1 MRDDC
6 PQLRAKDEREWA
18 RMERQERQDR
28 YRAQQEERDRR
39 SLQQGIRMGRVGV
52 GNDGKTIWL

>member
-6 PQLRAKDEREWA
+6 PQLRAKAERDLA
-18 RMERQERQDR
+18 RMEWQERQDR
-28 YRAQQEERDRR
+28 YRARQEERAQR
-39 SLQQGIRMGRVGV
+39 SLQQGIRTGRVGV

>member
-6 PQLRAKDEREWA
+6 PRLRTKEEREWA

-28 YRAQQEERDRR
+28 YWARREDREQT
-39 SLQQGIRMGRVGV
+39 SLQQGIKTGRVGV